1 MPHSVPLIATIAAAF
16 GLALVLG
23 FIAVRI
29 NIPAIVGYLIAG
41 VFIGPFTPGIMADIA
56 LTQQL
61 AEIGVMLLMFGVG
74 LHLSL
79 DDLLSVKRI
88 ALPGAVLQMTI
99 SSLLGV
105 ALALWWGWG
114 LGAGLVFGISLSVA
128 STVVVLRAL
137 ERDGTLHTMS
147 GRIAIGWLIVEDIA
161 MVLVLV
167 LLPPLAT
174 VLGASGEVVPTAGD
188 LSLGAEI
195 FRTLGSV
202 ALFVALMLV
211 VGRRVFPWLLMQV
224 ARTGSREL
232 FTLCVIAAAV
242 GIAYAAGELF
252 GVSYALGAFLAG
264 VMLQSSEFSH
274 RAAEESLPLRDA
286 FSVLFFVS
294 VGMLFD
300 PSILWRQPWH
310 LLGTLGVIMLGN
322 SAVAAAL
329 VLFYRYPLNTALTV
343 GASLTQIGEFSF
355 IVAGMGV
362 ALGLLPME
370 GQNLILAGAVLSIAL
385 NPLVFRLEDPVRKW
399 ILSRSRLARWMERSD
414 DRLSELP
421 HSVPSTALTGHVL
434 IVGYGRVGRRIGDA
448 MRAHGVPIVV
458 AEANR
463 EVVDRLRHDGINA
476 VSGNA
481 KDPAVLIQAHVAR
494 ARVLVIAMP
503 DVVAAEAM
511 ITTAQKLRP
520 GIQIVVRTHSDDEA
534 SLMRATITVGAV
546 LMGEEE
552 LASGMTRAVLAAVE
566 ETLC

>member
-1 MPHSVPLIATIAAAF
+1 
-16 GLALVLG
+16 
-23 FIAVRI
+23 
-29 NIPAIVGYLIAG
+29 
-41 VFIGPFTPGIMADIA
+41 
-56 LTQQL
+56 
-61 AEIGVMLLMFGVG
+61 
-74 LHLSL
+74 
-79 DDLLSVKRI
+79 
-88 ALPGAVLQMTI
+88 
-99 SSLLGV
+99 
-105 ALALWWGWG
+105 
-114 LGAGLVFGISLSVA
+114 
-128 STVVVLRAL
+128 
-137 ERDGTLHTMS
+137 
-147 GRIAIGWLIVEDIA
+147 
-161 MVLVLV
+161 
-167 LLPPLAT
+167 
-174 VLGASGEVVPTAGD
+174 
-188 LSLGAEI
+188 
-195 FRTLGSV
+195 
-202 ALFVALMLV
+202 
-211 VGRRVFPWLLMQV
+211 
-224 ARTGSREL
+224 
-232 FTLCVIAAAV
+232 
-242 GIAYAAGELF
+242 
-252 GVSYALGAFLAG
+252 
-264 VMLQSSEFSH
+264 MLQSSEFSH

>member
-1 MPHSVPLIATIAAAF
+1 
-16 GLALVLG
+16 VLG

-88 ALPGAVLQMTI
+88 ALPGAILQMTI

-114 LGAGLVFGISLSVA
+114 IGAGLVFGISLSVA

-252 GVSYALGAFLAG
+252 GVSYALGAFIAG